1 MCHVGIAGL
10 FKLDLIT
17 HVELQACN
25 ASKDFVIAASCMH
38 YVPMPVIDKYTV
50 NTSAVFLSLVFNVF
64 LSDV

>member
-17 HVELQACN
+17 NVELQACN

-38 YVPMPVIDKYTV
+38 YLLMPVIDKYTV
-50 NTSAVFLSLVFNVF
+50 TPLQFSFL
-64 LSDV
+64 